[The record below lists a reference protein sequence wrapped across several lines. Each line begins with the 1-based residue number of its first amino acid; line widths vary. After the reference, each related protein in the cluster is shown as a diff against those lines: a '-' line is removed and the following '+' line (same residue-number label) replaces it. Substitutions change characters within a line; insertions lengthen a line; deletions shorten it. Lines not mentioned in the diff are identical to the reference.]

1 MDKSEVKNKKNAKRR
16 DQHPFYIWESIMS
29 TPKILEECLTGFTY
43 DQVKNVSEKCK
54 QKNVDKIFLVGTAA
68 SYFAT
73 IAEKPAFE
81 TYAGLLTANYLVAEF
96 LEYPPVNLDE
106 HSAVFL
112 HSHSGGTKGFP
123 EIVQKVHNLG
133 GYTVAVTDKEDSPLA
148 RIAED
153 SIIGPGGS
161 KVELPATR
169 TLSAAIFRMMQL
181 AIELGKGTPFENK
194 ALEGNEHLKKIPGI
208 LETMTQKFAI
218 KAPEIVDVIK
228 NCRSFFI
235 VGSGP
240 NFASANEISMSFSQS
255 SGAPSQAFQLE
266 NFLNGAIQTL
276 RPDIGVILIAAPGLL
291 QERILKTA
299 KACMIIGAKVVLLL
313 PEDLDHDASCDVRM
327 DFPVNVTE
335 LLSPLIY
342 ITPLL
347 QVAYYFSLLGKG
359 CHPDRLSMDK
369 PEFIQAFSALK

>member
-1 MDKSEVKNKKNAKRR
+1 MNKNEVVNKKNVGRR
-16 DQHPFYIWESIMS
+16 EQHPFFIWESIMS
-29 TPKILEECLTGFTY
+29 TPKILKACLTGFTY
-43 DQVKNVSEKCK
+43 NQVENISEKCK
-54 QKNVDKIFLVGTAA
+54 QKNVDKIFLIGTAA

-73 IAEKPAFE
+73 ISEKPAFE
-81 TYAGLLTANYLVAEF
+81 IYAGLLTANYLVTEF
-96 LEYPPVNLDE
+96 LKYPPINLDE
-106 HSAVFL
+106 NSAVFL
-112 HSHSGGTKGFP
+112 HSHSGSTKRFP
-123 EIVQKVHNLG
+123 EIVEKVHNLG
-133 GYTVAVTDKEDSPLA
+133 GYTVAVTDNEDSALA
-148 RIAED
+148 TIADD

-194 ALEGNEHLKKIPGI
+194 ALEGDKYLKKIPDI
-208 LETMTQKFAI
+208 LETVTQKFAI
-218 KAPEIVDVIK
+218 KAPKIVDALK

-240 NFASANEISMSFSQS
+240 NFATANEVAMSFSQS
-255 SGAPSQAFQLE
+255 SGLPSQAIQLE

-276 RPDIGVILIAAPGLL
+276 RPGMGVILIATSGQH
-291 QERILKTA
+291 QELILKTA

-313 PEDLDHDASCDVRM
+313 PEDLDHDIACDVRM
-327 DFPVNVTE
+327 VFSDDTPE

-347 QVAYYFSLLGKG
+347 QIAYYFSLLGKG

-369 PEFIQAFSALK
+369 PEFIRAFSALK

>member
-1 MDKSEVKNKKNAKRR
+1 MNENKVDNKKDAKRR
-16 DQHPFYIWESIMS
+16 DQPPFFIWESIMN
-29 TPKILEECLTGFTY
+29 TPKILGECLTGFTY
-43 DQVKNVSEKCK
+43 DQVNNVSKKCK

-81 TYAGLLTANYLVAEF
+81 VYAGLLTANYLVTEF

-123 EIVQKVHNLG
+123 EIVQKVHDLG
-133 GYTVAVTDKEDSPLA
+133 GYTVAVTDNKDSTLA
-148 RIAED
+148 MIAED

-169 TLSAAIFRMMQL
+169 TLSAAIFRMIQL

-194 ALEGNEHLKKIPGI
+194 AVEGDKCLKKIPDI
-208 LETMTQKFAI
+208 LGVVAQNFAI
-218 KAPEIVDVIK
+218 KAPEIVDVLK

-235 VGSGP
+235 VSSGP
-240 NFASANEISMSFSQS
+240 NFATANEIAMSFSQS
-255 SGAPSQAFQLE
+255 SGLPSQAFQLE

-276 RPDIGVILIAAPGLL
+276 RPDMGVILIAASGPLK
-291 QERILKTA
+291 ERILKTA

-313 PEDLDHDASCDVRM
+313 PEDLDHEVACDVRM
-327 DFPVNVTE
+327 DFPLNVTE